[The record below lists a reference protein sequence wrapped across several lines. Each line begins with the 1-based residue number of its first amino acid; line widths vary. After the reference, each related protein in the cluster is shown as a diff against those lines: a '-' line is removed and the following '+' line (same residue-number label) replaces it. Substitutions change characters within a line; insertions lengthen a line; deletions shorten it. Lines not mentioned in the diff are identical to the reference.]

1 LVTVSRRREEMVV
14 MADERET
21 VDELYVRALQES
33 MDRRDQGPS
42 R

>member
-1 LVTVSRRREEMVV
+1 
-14 MADERET
+14 MADKWEK
-21 VDELYVRALQES
+21 VDELYIRALQES